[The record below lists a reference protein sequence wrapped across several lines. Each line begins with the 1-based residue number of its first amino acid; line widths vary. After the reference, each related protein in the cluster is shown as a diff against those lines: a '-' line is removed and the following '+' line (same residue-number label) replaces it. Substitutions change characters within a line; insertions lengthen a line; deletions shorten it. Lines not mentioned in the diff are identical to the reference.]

1 MEDTTVQIIVK
12 ATLECTTVDL
22 MGVLNLK
29 QTCTGAILGM
39 LAVLVTVKDEA
50 ISWYFTIKKEEMY
63 FLDFYSNKI
72 LNR

>member
-1 MEDTTVQIIVK
+1 MEESNVQNIVK

-22 MGVLNLK
+22 MGVINLQ
-29 QTCTGAILGM
+29 QTFIGTNLGM

-63 FLDFYSNKI
+63 YLDFYNNNI
-72 LNR
+72 

>member
-1 MEDTTVQIIVK
+1 MEESNVQNIVK

-22 MGVLNLK
+22 MGVINLQ
-29 QTCTGAILGM
+29 QTFIGTNLGM

-63 FLDFYSNKI
+63 YLDFYSNNI
-72 LNR
+72 